1 MSGKASSSQ
10 SSVGLS
16 RSSALSHVYIQYP
29 PLRCNVP
36 GSRGLF
42 YDDGNKLILSPTSD
56 QVIRKNLNEVLVLAF
71 KIFFYNIK
79 YLN

>member
-56 QVIRKNLNEVLVLAF
+56 QVIRKNLNEVLVCLHF
-71 KIFFYNIK
+71 KIFFITLNI
-79 YLN
+79 